1 MSFNL
6 TYSTLTSLEINKIEC
21 KYKTTFK
28 LLIPSIMK
36 CLPEGQ
42 CIIHHQFDVS
52 TTNLMCIHRNLAVL
66 CLSEPFICL
75 FIVLSKVYDVI
86 NDAT

>member
-6 TYSTLTSLEINKIEC
+6 TYSTLTSLEIDKIEC

-28 LLIPSIMK
+28 LLILSIMK

-42 CIIHHQFDVS
+42 HIVHHQFDVYS
-52 TTNLMCIHRNLAVL
+52 LKSSCVVSFRTFHMLIY
-66 CLSEPFICL
+66 SFEQGI
-75 FIVLSKVYDVI
+75 
-86 NDAT
+86 

>member
-6 TYSTLTSLEINKIEC
+6 TYSTLTSLEINKIEG

-28 LLIPSIMK
+28 LLILSIMK

-42 CIIHHQFDVS
+42 CTVHHQFDVYPS
-52 TTNLMCIHRNLAVL
+52 KSSCIVSFRTFHMLIY
-66 CLSEPFICL
+66 SFEQGI
-75 FIVLSKVYDVI
+75 
-86 NDAT
+86 